1 MNTWILAPVLFIS
14 CGGIGNFWAFWQSN
28 CVWSVRV
35 AADLLRSVPERAR
48 CSPRHTSTVPSV
60 CVRDISL
67 VYPHSVWNPRRL
79 GSEAFNL
86 NQCVASGYAVLR
98 SYFIVSITPPPP
110 WTSDQPNAENSD
122 GTQHSQERNISASPH
137 PEGFELAVPGSE
149 RTADLRPR
157 PRGHL
162 YRRVS
167 RDTSKVTGMFKN
179 KCCHVTRVLRFCTTI
194 RKLRNTSHF
203 FRPVTFFRC
212 GSEGVHK
219 FSKNIGATSQF

>member
-1 MNTWILAPVLFIS
+1 M
-14 CGGIGNFWAFWQSN
+14 
-28 CVWSVRV
+28 WSVRV

-110 WTSDQPNAENSD
+110 GRVISPTRRTQTARNTHKKETSLPPPTRRDSNS
-122 GTQHSQERNISASPH
+122 QSQEASGPQTYALDRAATCID
-137 PEGFELAVPGSE
+137 ES
-149 RTADLRPR
+149 
-157 PRGHL
+157 
-162 YRRVS
+162 
-167 RDTSKVTGMFKN
+167 
-179 KCCHVTRVLRFCTTI
+179 HVTRA
-194 RKLRNTSHF
+194 KLQECLKTSV
-203 FRPVTFFRC
+203 VT
-212 GSEGVHK
+212 
-219 FSKNIGATSQF
+219 